1 MTDERQA
8 THRGRGFKETVA
20 KKALAPIV
28 ASAAA
33 AATAYL
39 MQKSAEVWHVTLQP
53 KIEEKGGGK
62 AVASEALEGIR
73 ERLPDSVS
81 EKLDGLAS
89 MVSAHEQ
96 FGGEDATASNRD
108 RADERR
114 RREQRRRQRRHAL
127 EQTSA
132 GDG

>member
-8 THRGRGFKETVA
+8 ARGGGFTKTVA
-20 KKALAPIV
+20 KEVLAPIV

-39 MQKSAEVWHVTLQP
+39 MQKGAEVWQVTVQP

-62 AVASEALEGIR
+62 AVAGEALERIR

-89 MVSAHEQ
+89 TVSPREQ
-96 FGGEDATASNRD
+96 SGGEDASAANRD
-108 RADERR
+108 RDEERR
-114 RREQRRRQRRHAL
+114 SREQRRQQRRRAL
-127 EQTSA
+127 EQTRSS
-132 GDG
+132 